1 MSIFVKKDVD
11 SYKYWN
17 IIVNIRQ
24 RNTATR
30 KEGRVK
36 KKKEKKDCRITLIID
51 LELYKVDEDDV
62 NELVSLYSD
71 DFLYDLFKNDGNI
84 LNWNIKAE
92 INRG

>member
-1 MSIFVKKDVD
+1 M
-11 SYKYWN
+11 
-17 IIVNIRQ
+17 
-24 RNTATR
+24 
-30 KEGRVK
+30 
-36 KKKEKKDCRITLIID
+36 KKEKKDRRITLIID

-92 INRG
+92 INRD